1 NFRSPLA
8 NIEIT
13 AALVASGFIATS
25 VWAHVR
31 NKNEYD
37 KKISL
42 VVNLS
47 KSLPKTSSN
56 AKGLKY
62 LLESDNV
69 QDVTTISSS
78 PNHITKRH
86 KKEESEPVITDV
98 SVVSAQHFDT
108 QSATKVHGTIKNRP
122 QSNGISLSRLTSQ
135 IGIKSHDKEF
145 ISHNDHKQ
153 KRSIIS
159 SRQLIAQAK
168 MVSLPV
174 ETTTDVLSE
183 FRCCHDH
190 VLAFIG
196 QDLIEFE
203 DYDEEDDLRQ
213 LLT

>member
-31 NKNEYD
+31 NKNEKD
-37 KKISL
+37 KENSI

-47 KSLPKTSSN
+47 KNLPKTSSN

-69 QDVTTISSS
+69 QDVTTSSS
-78 PNHITKRH
+78 PKHIAKRY
-86 KKEESEPVITDV
+86 KTEEREPVTTDI
-98 SVVSAQHFDT
+98 SFISARHFDAQIT
-108 QSATKVHGTIKNRP
+108 TKVRGTVQNNP
-122 QSNGISLSRLTSQ
+122 QSNESSLSRLSSQ
-135 IGIKSHDKEF
+135 LGIKSHDKEC
-145 ISHNDHKQ
+145 ISQNDHKP
-153 KRSIIS
+153 KRSSKS
-159 SRQLIAQAK
+159 SRQLIAQAN
-168 MVSLPV
+168 MVSFPV
-174 ETTTDVLSE
+174 ETATDVLIE